1 MAIQFPTGQFPEL
14 YTSRL
19 HLRTL
24 TTNDDEAIFA
34 LRSNEEVNRFIGR
47 EAAETL
53 ADAAQ
58 FIQDRLLD
66 ASTNQG
72 VYWAIELKST
82 HKLIGTICY
91 WNLNN
96 DDNSAEIGY
105 ELLPDMQGKGL
116 MHEAI
121 TAVIDWGFMHM
132 NLNMITAFPL
142 GEHDKS
148 VSLLEKNKFTYNE
161 VNNGHLVY
169 KLSRQT
175 WQDGLSA

>member
-1 MAIQFPTGQFPEL
+1 MQSAAEQFPEL
-14 YTSRL
+14 QTQRL
-19 HLRTL
+19 QLRSL
-24 TTNDDEAIFA
+24 TIADSEAIFA

-47 EAAETL
+47 KAAQTI

-66 ASTNQG
+66 SSKKQG

-82 HKLIGTICY
+82 GKLIGTICY
-91 WNLNN
+91 WNINE
-96 DDNSAEIGY
+96 DENSAEIGY
-105 ELLPDMQGKGL
+105 ELLPDMQGQGL
-116 MHEAI
+116 MQEAI
-121 TAVIDWGFMHM
+121 TAVIAWGFIHM
-132 NLNMITAFPL
+132 NLDVITAFPL

-175 WQDGLSA
+175 WQANQPA